1 MIFLT
6 ACVGLHS
13 KVAFAIKAIFLK
25 ATAMFF
31 FYILKVLYVHVIEAQ
46 NKSGITGLYIIL
58 TQKL

>member
-13 KVAFAIKAIFLK
+13 KIAFAIKAIFLK

-31 FYILKVLYVHVIEAQ
+31 FILKVLYVHVIEAQ

>member
-13 KVAFAIKAIFLK
+13 KVAFAIIPESNCHV
-25 ATAMFF
+25 FF
-31 FYILKVLYVHVIEAQ
+31 FILKVLYVHVIEAQ